1 MPDREPTMPDQDEE
15 LAIRLAPRIAAL
27 HAANGGDWTATAR
40 DALALIRDS
49 HRREAPHAARPDG
62 GGETPD
68 TPREDD

>member
-1 MPDREPTMPDQDEE
+1 MPNHDED

-27 HAANGGDWTATAR
+27 HAANGGDWAATSR
-40 DALALIRDS
+40 DVLALIRES
-49 HRREAPHAARPDG
+49 HRLEPLPADGPDS